1 MQSENTIFSTLL
13 LRKRLRKETCPGS
26 TKVIMQPCPQP
37 GNRNILSIS
46 FYQNLFLPFYIFFM
60 IPSPPKEFP

>member
-13 LRKRLRKETCPGS
+13 LRKRPRKETCPGP

-37 GNRNILSIS
+37 SNRNILSTS
-46 FYQNLFLPFYIFFM
+46 FHQNLFLPFYIVFM
-60 IPSPPKEFP
+60 IPSPAKGPP